1 MNTMEE
7 EMLLCSFI
15 QMLIKSFVI
24 KPCGTPFVYLQVSK
38 GPTGNSCG
46 GPAMTLRFPF
56 SISIIRLFPSI
67 SELSK

>member
-1 MNTMEE
+1 MFLKHELINQIFFPFHQPTMIEMNTMEE

-38 GPTGNSCG
+38 GPTGN
-46 GPAMTLRFPF
+46 
-56 SISIIRLFPSI
+56 
-67 SELSK
+67 